1 MRKLKV
7 LHTPQVIARRVRA
20 MGRQISRD
28 FRGQILDVVGLVD
41 STHVFMADLIRQI
54 RVPVRC
60 HFIRVEARDIRDPV
74 TGKERLEIF
83 YSPEIDAA
91 GRNIL
96 LVRGVLN
103 SGVTSEF
110 LLRRIGLHR
119 PRAVKTAVLL
129 DREAGRRVPL
139 EPDYFAFRLASN
151 DIVMGYG
158 LSWNGLNGNLPYL
171 AVRANAKSGVRRRP
185 ARQVARKKKKAGRR

>member
-7 LHTPQVIARRVRA
+7 LYTPQAIARRVRTL
-20 MGRQISRD
+20 GRQISRD
-28 FRGQILDVVGLVD
+28 FRGQTLDVVGLVD

-60 HFIRVEARDIRDPV
+60 HFIRAEARDVRDPV
-74 TGKERLEIF
+74 TDKERLEIF

-119 PRAVKTAVLL
+119 PRVVKTAVLL

-185 ARQVARKKKKAGRR
+185 ARRVARKKKKTGRR